1 MWFIF
6 LLSEEGFLEV
16 HVPARGHHITG
27 RDWEVPLLRGRIG
40 GINLDEFG
48 EMINWRIIL
57 YEIIF
62 TQSLL
67 GLSNKPFKCP
77 GIVF

>member
-1 MWFIF
+1 MAYYRVDYNSTRSA
-6 LLSEEGFLEV
+6 LRLSREEG
-16 HVPARGHHITG
+16 RITG

-40 GINLDEFG
+40 GIDLDEFW

-62 TQSLL
+62 T
-67 GLSNKPFKCP
+67 
-77 GIVF
+77 